1 MVVFGHL
8 RANQSSEQGANAR
21 GDLLSVRVELLLDER
36 EVVSNHLGHRFP
48 RLLGDAFHLLDQ
60 SLAQPQRQL
69 PVHGHGLLPYNSH
82 QPGAQARKVYAPR
95 ASTGGTIT
103 TRNGTGR
110 SRRRTRFE
118 DEGKRERAPNTVT
131 EAHEE
136 AEE

>member
-8 RANQSSEQGANAR
+8 RANQNSEQGANAR

-36 EVVSNHLGHRFP
+36 EVVRNHLGHRLP
-48 RLLGDAFHLLDQ
+48 RLLGDTFHLLDQ
-60 SLAQPQRQL
+60 GSSSRNDFCAWPRPPAVQLTPAGCPGKRSVCTKSLNR
-69 PVHGHGLLPYNSH
+69 
-82 QPGAQARKVYAPR
+82 
-95 ASTGGTIT
+95 GTIT